1 LELRE
6 DRDILDFIQE
16 HSLTKK
22 PLSVDFMVIKKRTE
36 AVIHNEIGRIFKT
49 HNLFEYKSPN
59 HGINIDSYYKSI
71 SYACLYKALG
81 DTVDEIPAE
90 EITISIV
97 QEQYPVELI
106 KKLKSTGSVIE
117 EKFPGIYYISGNT
130 LFPTQLIVT
139 RRLNKKEHSSLR
151 VLSAR
156 VEREDIQNFMT
167 YLEQLTEQ
175 GDKENMDAVL
185 QVSMAANTSAYDE
198 IRKESRHMCE
208 AFRELFKE
216 EIDKEVE
223 AGERRGRLE
232 GERAGRL
239 AGEREGRLAGEREGR
254 LAGEREGRLAGE
266 RAGRR
271 EGEREGRLATLIG
284 LAKDNLIT
292 ISEAAKRAEMPEALF
307 IERMTNFGK

>member
-22 PLSVDFMVIKKRTE
+22 PMSVDFMVIKKRTE

-90 EITISIV
+90 EITLSIV

-106 KKLKSTGSVIE
+106 KKLQSTGSLIE

-139 RRLNKKEHSSLR
+139 RKLSKKGHSSLR

-156 VEREDIQNFMT
+156 VQREDIQNFLT
-167 YLEQLTEQ
+167 DSEQLTEQ
-175 GDKENMDAVL
+175 GDRENINAVL
-185 QVSMAANTSAYDE
+185 QISMAANTSAYDE

-208 AFRELFKE
+208 AFQELFKD
-216 EIDKEVE
+216 EIDEKVK
-223 AGERRGRLE
+223 AGERRGRRE
-232 GERAGRL
+232 
-239 AGEREGRLAGEREGR
+239 GEREGRRE
-254 LAGEREGRLAGE
+254 
-266 RAGRR
+266 GRR

-292 ISEAAKRAEMPEALF
+292 ISEAAKRAEMTEALF
-307 IERMTNFGK
+307 TEKMTNFGK

>member
-1 LELRE
+1 LKEVFFIRIAYN
-6 DRDILDFIQE
+6 DRG
-16 HSLTKK
+16 
-22 PLSVDFMVIKKRTE
+22 VIWK
-36 AVIHNEIGRIFKT
+36 IHNEIGRIFKT

-106 KKLKSTGSVIE
+106 KKLKSTGSLIE

-130 LFPTQLIVT
+130 LFPTQLIAT
-139 RRLNKKEHSSLR
+139 RRLSKKEHSSLR
-151 VLSAR
+151 LLSAR

-175 GDKENMDAVL
+175 GDKENMDAVF
-185 QVSMAANTSAYDE
+185 QVSMAANTSVYDE
-198 IRKESRHMCE
+198 IRKESRYMCE
-208 AFRELFKE
+208 AFQELFKD
-216 EIDKEVE
+216 EIDEKVK
-223 AGERRGRLE
+223 AGERRGR
-232 GERAGRL
+232 
-239 AGEREGRLAGEREGR
+239 
-254 LAGEREGRLAGE
+254 
-266 RAGRR
+266 R
-271 EGEREGRLATLIG
+271 EGEQEGRIATLIG

-292 ISEAAKRAEMPEALF
+292 ISEAAKRAEMTEALF
-307 IERMTNFGK
+307 TEKMTNFEK